1 MTELANSSTDRAA
14 SSQPTKRR
22 NRWMWFLGLG
32 ALLLVLGMAGVGVTT
47 LLEFTTFL
55 VFVPMLLAS
64 SILQLLT
71 CFFAEEGKEALLH
84 FFAAGVEL
92 ALGIFLMAHPFQR
105 VVGPIAVIA
114 VFLIVSGLVRLAR
127 SLMIKSRGRGWV
139 VISGIVTLL
148 LGIFVWIEWPISKLW
163 FVGLCIALD
172 FICRG
177 TAWSV
182 LALAERKPL
191 QEPVS

>member
-1 MTELANSSTDRAA
+1 MTELATSSTERAA
-14 SSQPTKRR
+14 SSQVAQHR
-22 NRWMWFLGLG
+22 NRWKWFLGLG
-32 ALLLVLGMAGVGVTT
+32 ALLLVLGVAGVGVTT

-71 CFFAEEGKEALLH
+71 GFFAEEGKEALLH
-84 FFAAGVEL
+84 FLAAGVEL
-92 ALGIFLMAHPFQR
+92 ALGVFLMAHPFQR
-105 VVGPIAVIA
+105 LVGPIAVIA

-127 SLMIKSRGRGWV
+127 SLMAKSRGRGWV
-139 VISGIVTLL
+139 VMTGVVALL

-172 FICRG
+172 FLCRG

-182 LALAERKPL
+182 LALAERKPV
-191 QEPVS
+191 QVPAS